1 VTRVATPAL
10 LYSTRTLVCSG
21 ASPPSP
27 LLLSCFLCALVPV
40 CLCVY
45 TCAPVPVFM
54 HVSMHVHVHVPCLLL
69 QGSVCLCA
77 SLIGLLSPWWL
88 HSIEEQAGLPVPP
101 VADVDVSLLREP
113 EAYALAVEI
122 ARFPDIVA
130 HAHTRSGPPF

>member
-21 ASPPSP
+21 TSPPSP

-54 HVSMHVHVHVPCLLL
+54 HVSMHVHVHVPVLAIARICL
-69 QGSVCLCA
+69 SVC
-77 SLIGLLSPWWL
+77 
-88 HSIEEQAGLPVPP
+88 
-101 VADVDVSLLREP
+101 VSDRLT
-113 EAYALAVEI
+113 LAV
-122 ARFPDIVA
+122 VA
-130 HAHTRSGPPF
+130 A